1 MYNYRPAKRGHQQPH
16 QQQHQQPGKQFANE
30 KRQALVQKL
39 DRSRKG
45 ELDELVQ
52 PLCDLINADARY
64 YTTSSCSGRLTLCGL
79 KKKKREEVKDE
90 EEDEV
95 LEEGEKKKEKTR
107 QQLLQPLRPPQGGP
121 LRPGDHQLAEERH
134 VRHALIRGRR
144 PQIRAGHLPR
154 PSGGPR
160 GGHRPAA
167 GGPPGGISKFGHR
180 HRSAGAT
187 EHSSC
192 IVALRHTL
200 QMAVPVVVCGVKVT
214 PDEYIHELVNVANGK
229 FAANEAAIA
238 RLEADI
244 RAKLY
249 TAPLP
254 NEPQAND
261 GKEQQADQQVDA
273 LKEEEDGRP
282 ADQVPADDERTE
294 EREEAICKVEH
305 RSGAMCQPH
314 VAFGEGQNGGPHC
327 GEAGA
332 EDGRPSVDQNPMAA
346 AEEDRE
352 QSTEDG
358 QVVVGHDRLRAN
370 SNGDEGGGQAAQGV
384 GGR

>member
-52 PLCDLINADARY
+52 PLCDLINADARF

-79 KKKKREEVKDE
+79 KKKEDKDE
-90 EEDEV
+90 EEEEENLFDRHKAGHYGQTIISSLKNAMSDTPSYEAV
-95 LEEGEKKKEKTR
+95 DLKFEPVIFHVRAVDLEAATA
-107 QQLLQPLRPPQGGP
+107 LLQ
-121 LRPGDHQLAEERH
+121 
-134 VRHALIRGRR
+134 
-144 PQIRAGHLPR
+144 
-154 PSGGPR
+154 
-160 GGHRPAA
+160 
-167 GGPPGGISKFGHR
+167 
-180 HRSAGAT
+180 
-187 EHSSC
+187 
-192 IVALRHTL
+192 
-200 QMAVPVVVCGVKVT
+200 
-214 PDEYIHELVNVANGK
+214 YIHELVNVANGK

-294 EREEAICKVEH
+294 EREEAICEVEH

-314 VAFGEGQNGGPHC
+314 VPFGEGQNGGPHC

-384 GGR
+384 GGRQNRLKNGRLLGADFVFTFGFEHLQHRGGEVD

>member
-79 KKKKREEVKDE
+79 KKKEEEEEVKDEE

-95 LEEGEKKKEKTR
+95 LEEGEKKKEKNGSSFCSLFDRHKAGHYGQEIISSLKNAISDTPSYEAVDLKFEPVIFHVR
-107 QQLLQPLRPPQGGP
+107 AVDLEAATALLQ
-121 LRPGDHQLAEERH
+121 
-134 VRHALIRGRR
+134 VAL
-144 PQIRAGHLPR
+144 QAGFR
-154 PSGGPR
+154 NSG
-160 GGHRPAA
+160 
-167 GGPPGGISKFGHR
+167 IVTTV
-180 HRSAGAT
+180 GAT

-200 QMAVPVVVCGVKVT
+200 QMAVPVVVGGVMIT
-214 PDEYIHELVNVANGK
+214 PDEYIHKLVNVANGK

-244 RAKLY
+244 RDKLY
-249 TAPLP
+249 T
-254 NEPQAND
+254 
-261 GKEQQADQQVDA
+261 
-273 LKEEEDGRP
+273 
-282 ADQVPADDERTE
+282 
-294 EREEAICKVEH
+294 
-305 RSGAMCQPH
+305 
-314 VAFGEGQNGGPHC
+314 
-327 GEAGA
+327 
-332 EDGRPSVDQNPMAA
+332 SVA
-346 AEEDRE
+346 AEPI
-352 QSTEDG
+352 
-358 QVVVGHDRLRAN
+358 
-370 SNGDEGGGQAAQGV
+370 
-384 GGR
+384 

>member
-1 MYNYRPAKRGHQQPH
+1 MYNYRPAKRGHQQ
-16 QQQHQQPGKQFANE
+16 QQQQQPGKQFANE

-52 PLCDLINADARY
+52 PLCDLINADARF

-79 KKKKREEVKDE
+79 KKKEDKDE
-90 EEDEV
+90 EE
-95 LEEGEKKKEKTR
+95 EEEEKVFEEDEKKKEKNSSFCSLFDRHKAGHYGQTIISSLQNAMFDTPSYEAVDLKFEPVIFHVR
-107 QQLLQPLRPPQGGP
+107 AVDLEAATALLQVAIQ
-121 LRPGDHQLAEERH
+121 
-134 VRHALIRGRR
+134 
-144 PQIRAGHLPR
+144 AGFR
-154 PSGGPR
+154 NSGIVTS
-160 GGHRPAA
+160 AA
-167 GGPPGGISKFGHR
+167 G
-180 HRSAGAT
+180 GAT

-200 QMAVPVVVCGVKVT
+200 QMAVPVVVRGVVVT
-214 PDEYIHELVNVANGK
+214 PEEYIHELVNVANGK

-294 EREEAICKVEH
+294 EREEAVCEVEH
-305 RSGAMCQPH
+305 RSGAMRQPH
-314 VAFGEGQNGGPHC
+314 VPLGKGQNGGPHC

-332 EDGRPSVDQNPMAA
+332 
-346 AEEDRE
+346 
-352 QSTEDG
+352 
-358 QVVVGHDRLRAN
+358 
-370 SNGDEGGGQAAQGV
+370 
-384 GGR
+384 